1 MKTTRTILPV
11 YSVAG
16 GDTNFE
22 GLRFEGTNFLEVQIF
37 FASLNKD
44 DHKIRIQ
51 ESTDGSDYVDSKD
64 SAGNFLEITLLSSL
78 TSDIIKVDDFNAD
91 YIRARFIEGTTGTGT
106 ITKINFLME

>member
-1 MKTTRTILPV
+1 MKTTKTIPTA

-22 GLRFEGTNFLEVQIF
+22 GLRFKGINFLEVQII
-37 FASLNKD
+37 FASLNQS

-51 ESTDGSDYVDSKD
+51 ESTDGVEYTDSKD
-64 SAGNFLEITLLSSL
+64 ANGDFLEITLSGSL
-78 TSDIIKVDDFNAD
+78 TNDIIKVDDFNAD

-106 ITKINFLME
+106 ITQINFLME